1 MFITNTITIIKYVL
15 ELVQFKYSP
24 LFNIS
29 SIFWLIV
36 ENLNIPK
43 NNIVFVAVDYDMLKI
58 ILKNIL
64 FLILKK

>member
-1 MFITNTITIIKYVL
+1 ML